1 MWCCITCRKKF
12 EEHIVLDL
20 KIEDRCNQIMKEYED
35 RITQLETTVKE
46 KCDEKRVR
54 EIIKDELGKVENNED
69 TVEGD
74 TQDIRAKTVKKEAVT
89 IVIDEMNERKS
100 RENNLIIFGF
110 DENQSEVRQERI
122 DHDIQQVNELYKACI
137 IQLDT
142 TSIKKT
148 GRLGKFNNEKRDR
161 PLLVTLS
168 SVESKLVL
176 FKNFHRIRELTE
188 YEKVNV
194 SNDLTKAE
202 REKEKELWQ
211 EAKKQQLNDKSGDF
225 IYKVRGPPWARR
237 VTKLKK
243 PDI

>member
-1 MWCCITCRKKF
+1 MWFCITCRKKI

-35 RITQLETTVKE
+35 RITQLETTVIE
-46 KCDEKRVR
+46 KCDEARVR
-54 EIIKDELGKVENNED
+54 EIIKDELGKVQNNED
-69 TVEGD
+69 TIDGD
-74 TQDIRAKTVKKEAVT
+74 TQNTTTKTVKQEAVT

-100 RENNLIIFGF
+100 RENNLIIFGS

-122 DHDIQQVNELYKACI
+122 DHDIQQVKELYKACK

-148 GRLGKFNNEKRDR
+148 GGLGKFNNEKRDR

-168 SVESKLVL
+168 RVESKLVL
-176 FKNFHRIRELTE
+176 FKNIHRIRELTE

-202 REKEKELWQ
+202 REKEKQLWQ
-211 EAKKQQLNDKSGDF
+211 EAKKTTIK
-225 IYKVRGPPWARR
+225 
-237 VTKLKK
+237 
-243 PDI
+243 

>member
-1 MWCCITCRKKF
+1 MICLVSQTLCGFVITCRKKI

-35 RITQLETTVKE
+35 RITQLETTVIE

-69 TVEGD
+69 TVHGA
-74 TQDIRAKTVKKEAVT
+74 TQNIRAKTVKKEAVT
-89 IVIDEMNERKS
+89 TVIDETNERKS

-110 DENQSEVRQERI
+110 DENQSEVRKERI
-122 DHDIQQVNELYKACI
+122 DHDIQVKELYKACKN
-137 IQLDT
+137 QLNT

-148 GRLGKFNNEKRDR
+148 GRLGKFNNETRDR

-176 FKNFHRIRELTE
+176 FKNIHHIRELTE

-202 REKEKELWQ
+202 REKEKQLWQ
-211 EAKKQQLNDKSGDF
+211 EAKNNN
-225 IYKVRGPPWARR
+225 
-237 VTKLKK
+237 
-243 PDI
+243 

>member
-1 MWCCITCRKKF
+1 M
-12 EEHIVLDL
+12 DL
-20 KIEDRCNQIMKEYED
+20 KIEDRCNQILKEYVN
-35 RITQLETTVKE
+35 RITQLETTVIE
-46 KCDEKRVR
+46 KCDETRVR

-69 TVEGD
+69 TIDGD
-74 TQDIRAKTVKKEAVT
+74 TQNIRSKTVKKEAVT

-110 DENQSEVRQERI
+110 YENQSEVRQERI
-122 DHDIQQVNELYKACI
+122 DHDIQQVKELYKACK

-176 FKNFHRIRELTE
+176 FKNIHRIRELTE

-202 REKEKELWQ
+202 REKEKQLWQ
-211 EAKKQQLNDKSGDF
+211 EAKKLQLNDKSGDF
-225 IYKVRGPPWARR
+225 IYKVRGPPWTRR
-237 VTKLKK
+237 VTKLNK

>member
-1 MWCCITCRKKF
+1 MI
-12 EEHIVLDL
+12 
-20 KIEDRCNQIMKEYED
+20 
-35 RITQLETTVKE
+35 E

-69 TVEGD
+69 TIDGD
-74 TQDIRAKTVKKEAVT
+74 TQNIRSKTVKKGAVT

-100 RENNLIIFGF
+100 RENNIIIFGF

-122 DHDIQQVNELYKACI
+122 DYDIQQVKELCK

-168 SVESKLVL
+168 SVESKLML
-176 FKNFHRIRELTE
+176 FKNIHRIRELAE
-188 YEKVNV
+188 YGKVNV

-202 REKEKELWQ
+202 REKEKQLWQ
-211 EAKKQQLNDKSGDF
+211 EAKKQQLNDKSGNF

-237 VTKLKK
+237 VTKL
-243 PDI
+243 

>member
-1 MWCCITCRKKF
+1 
-12 EEHIVLDL
+12 
-20 KIEDRCNQIMKEYED
+20 
-35 RITQLETTVKE
+35 
-46 KCDEKRVR
+46 
-54 EIIKDELGKVENNED
+54 
-69 TVEGD
+69 
-74 TQDIRAKTVKKEAVT
+74 VKKGAVT

-122 DHDIQQVNELYKACI
+122 DHDIQQVKELYKACK

-176 FKNFHRIRELTE
+176 FKNIHRIRELTE

-202 REKEKELWQ
+202 RE
-211 EAKKQQLNDKSGDF
+211 
-225 IYKVRGPPWARR
+225 
-237 VTKLKK
+237 
-243 PDI
+243 

>member
-1 MWCCITCRKKF
+1 MWFCITCRKII
-12 EEHIVLDL
+12 EEHIVMDL
-20 KIEDRCNQIMKEYED
+20 KIEDRCNQIMKDYED
-35 RITQLETTVKE
+35 RITQLETTMVE
-46 KCDEKRVR
+46 KCDESRVR

-69 TVEGD
+69 TVDGA
-74 TQDIRAKTVKKEAVT
+74 TQNISTNTVKKETVT
-89 IVIDEMNERKS
+89 TVIDEMNERKS

-110 DENQSEVRQERI
+110 EENQSEVRQERI
-122 DHDIQQVNELYKACI
+122 DHDIQQVKELYKACK

-176 FKNFHRIRELTE
+176 FINIHRIRELTE

-202 REKEKELWQ
+202 REKEKQLWQ
-211 EAKKQQLNDKSGDF
+211 EAKKQQLKDKSGDF

-237 VTKLKK
+237 VMKLKK